1 MADRDPG
8 SPATILRTLDP
19 ALLAVAKSL
28 LEAAHI
34 PFFAKGEALRM
45 ARGGGPIE
53 LQVPRE
59 RIIEAKALLADL
71 ESS

>member
-1 MADRDPG
+1 MTDRGRG

-28 LEAAHI
+28 LQAADI
-34 PFFAKGEALRM
+34 PFFAKGEALRI
-45 ARGGGPIE
+45 ALGGGPVE

-71 ESS
+71 QSS